1 MPALKCILCNYTFKG
16 FDRKAHDSERGR
28 EYNKFVVNQHL
39 VNHHKV
45 TENMPFFYF
54 IHFLP
59 TEEKSKFLDQGKEKT
74 EHENISNPKAKDEF
88 P

>member
-1 MPALKCILCNYTFKG
+1 
-16 FDRKAHDSERGR
+16 
-28 EYNKFVVNQHL
+28 
-39 VNHHKV
+39 
-45 TENMPFFYF
+45 MPFFYF